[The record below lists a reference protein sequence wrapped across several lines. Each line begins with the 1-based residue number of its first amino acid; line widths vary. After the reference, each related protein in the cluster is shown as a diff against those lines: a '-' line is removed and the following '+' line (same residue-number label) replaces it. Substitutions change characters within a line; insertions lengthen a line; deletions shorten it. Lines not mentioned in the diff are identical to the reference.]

1 MPPLVF
7 PLHTCCP
14 ARWSFRD
21 LLEVIGVKKKYIP
34 TVLEILSRLTPLS
47 STPGKP
53 YRVLGH
59 CWVLTGVSF
68 PSPALNRA
76 SWHSAFSLTR
86 GVSISLFCLNNGIF
100 LVCHRPSHFK
110 GVEEQ
115 FPPQNNID
123 CNPLPDRYKDKK
135 KRELGQ
141 TCWLVVSSHVSW
153 PKMSSMLFRS
163 DLSLIWFR

>member
-1 MPPLVF
+1 MRQDSVVSFCFLYVSAPMPPLVF
-7 PLHTCCP
+7 PLHTHCP
-14 ARWSFRD
+14 ARWSFWD

-34 TVLEILSRLTPLS
+34 TVLEILSRLTSLS

-59 CWVLTGVSF
+59 CWVLTDVSF

-115 FPPQNNID
+115 CPPQNNID

-135 KRELGQ
+135 KERNRPDLL
-141 TCWLVVSSHVSW
+141 TCH
-153 PKMSSMLFRS
+153 K
-163 DLSLIWFR
+163 LSCILT

>member
-14 ARWSFRD
+14 ARWSFWD